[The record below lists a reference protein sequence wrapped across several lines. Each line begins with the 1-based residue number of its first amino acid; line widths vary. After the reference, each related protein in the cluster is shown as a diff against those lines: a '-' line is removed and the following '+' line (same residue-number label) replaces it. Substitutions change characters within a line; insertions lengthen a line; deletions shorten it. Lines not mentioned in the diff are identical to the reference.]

1 MDRTLVL
8 KMPKGPPGGD
18 PPGDYSLVTSTVYG
32 TKDAP
37 KGWYKNLHQTMIQ
50 KGFKAVPHEA
60 AAYSLVNDKGELE
73 GLAIVHGDDL
83 LWTGG
88 AEVERR
94 MQEVCDVYK
103 FGKVEKNV
111 FKYCGRDVV
120 KDKDGIHITCPNLI
134 DRVRPIYLTAEE
146 RKKKEAKITEVHRQ
160 QLRSII
166 GSLAWLA
173 RVCRPYLAY
182 AVSKLQSNVHTATF
196 EDIRYANTVIAI
208 AHKTKTAGIHYPLQ
222 AFRFEDAVIIGLQDS
237 SFANDGINAEGKKLG
252 FRSQSGRLLTIVFG
266 TA

>member
-1 MDRTLVL
+1 
-8 KMPKGPPGGD
+8 
-18 PPGDYSLVTSTVYG
+18 
-32 TKDAP
+32 
-37 KGWYKNLHQTMIQ
+37 
-50 KGFKAVPHEA
+50 
-60 AAYSLVNDKGELE
+60 
-73 GLAIVHGDDL
+73 
-83 LWTGG
+83 
-88 AEVERR
+88 

-111 FKYCGRDVV
+111 FKCCGRDVV
-120 KDKDGIHITCPNLI
+120 KDKNGIHITCPNLI

-173 RVCRPYLAY
+173 RMCRPDLA
-182 AVSKLQSNVHTATF
+182 F

-208 AHKTKTAGIHYPLQ
+208 AHKTRTAGIHYPLR

-237 SFANDGINAEGKKLG
+237 SFANDHDVNSEGKKLG
-252 FRSQSGRLLTIVFG
+252 FRSQIGSPEFKETKQGSLLLLNWHSVTIKRVCRPTLQAETMSLIFGGGRTREDDDSWIMSSTKTRWTTMANRLWMAG
-266 TA
+266 TSSSSRTGESWRRV